1 MKNKKIIS
9 LIILTFL
16 SFILFSYSKG
26 RMKEEWKR
34 DHIVGVKIYEYEK
47 SLPKLFEEWRS
58 LGINTAFV
66 SVSLYSKKEFR
77 ELTKMNDISTFIIVP
92 IFYNP
97 EELQKRPDLFAI
109 TDGGEKAIEE
119 WVSFV
124 CPKGGLYP

>member
-16 SFILFSYSKG
+16 SFILFSYSNG
-26 RMKEEWKR
+26 RMKEELKR
-34 DHIVGVKIYEYEK
+34 DHIVGVKIYEYQK
-47 SLPKLFEEWRS
+47 LLPKLFEEWRS

-77 ELTKMNDISTFIIVP
+77 ELAKRNDISTFIIVP

-97 EELQKRPDLFAI
+97 
-109 TDGGEKAIEE
+109 
-119 WVSFV
+119 
-124 CPKGGLYP
+124 